1 MSWLDSLEEV
11 RRRDWAAAP
20 RVEQD
25 STAREVVDI
34 CAYGGCLSAVVPIP
48 LADLAIL
55 LPVHSVMVMTIGHVY
70 GRSITQTE
78 AKRIAVELG
87 AVAGM
92 SFAGIA
98 ALGALKRILLPG
110 VGGLLSI
117 PASFALTWGLGRVAI
132 AYFADPTLSR
142 DDLKRVFDEALR
154 EGRSVFSPEALE
166 RFRQKAAQAARDR
179 KASTAAPDTT
189 ARASEPAAPARP
201 ASVPAAPAPA
211 PAAPAPVPPAVAPV
225 PPVVAPVT
233 PPAPAAPPPASGRP
247 KRTL

>member
-55 LPVHSVMVMTIGHVY
+55 LPVHSAMVMTIGHVY

-78 AKRIAVELG
+78 AKRLAVELG

-92 SFAGIA
+92 SFAGVA
-98 ALGALKRILLPG
+98 ALGALKRLLLPG

-117 PASFALTWGLGRVAI
+117 PASFALTWGLGRAAI

-154 EGRSVFSPEALE
+154 EGRGVFSPEALE
-166 RFRQKAAQAARDR
+166 RFRQKAAQAARDG
-179 KASTAAPDTT
+179 KAAP
-189 ARASEPAAPARP
+189 PAAAGP
-201 ASVPAAPAPA
+201 SEAAG
-211 PAAPAPVPPAVAPV
+211 PAPVRPA
-225 PPVVAPVT
+225 
-233 PPAPAAPPPASGRP
+233 APAAPPTREASPPAPPPPPAAPSAAPTSPPAPSGRP

>member
-20 RVEQD
+20 RAEQD

-55 LPVHSVMVMTIGHVY
+55 LPVHSAMVMTIGHVY

-87 AVAGM
+87 AVAGL

-142 DDLKRVFDEALR
+142 DDLKRVFEEALR

-166 RFRQKAAQAARDR
+166 KFRQRTAQASRDSKAPGPEAAR
-179 KASTAAPDTT
+179 P
-189 ARASEPAAPARP
+189 SEPATPP
-201 ASVPAAPAPA
+201 QAAPSP
-211 PAAPAPVPPAVAPV
+211 PQAAPSPPQA
-225 PPVVAPVT
+225 
-233 PPAPAAPPPASGRP
+233 AAPQAAAPQAAPSPPASGRP

>member
-11 RRRDWAAAP
+11 RRRDWATAP

-55 LPVHSVMVMTIGHVY
+55 LPVHSAMVMTIGHVY

-78 AKRIAVELG
+78 AKRLAVELG

-92 SFAGIA
+92 SFAGVA
-98 ALGALKRILLPG
+98 ALGALKRLLLPG

-117 PASFALTWGLGRVAI
+117 PASFALTWGLGRAAI

-166 RFRQKAAQAARDR
+166 RFRQKAAQAAREGQ
-179 KASTAAPDTT
+179 APTTAPDTT
-189 ARASEPAAPARP
+189 RPSEPAPPAAPP
-201 ASVPAAPAPA
+201 AAAPMPPAAAPAPPVA
-211 PAAPAPVPPAVAPV
+211 SAA
-225 PPVVAPVT
+225 
-233 PPAPAAPPPASGRP
+233 PPAPAPPAATPAPPAPAPPPASGRP

>member
-20 RVEQD
+20 RAEQD

-55 LPVHSVMVMTIGHVY
+55 LPVHSAMVMTIGHVY

-78 AKRIAVELG
+78 AKRLALELG

-92 SFAGIA
+92 SFAGVA
-98 ALGALKRILLPG
+98 ALGALKRLLLPG

-117 PASFALTWGLGRVAI
+117 PASFALTWGLGRAAI

-142 DDLKRVFDEALR
+142 DDLRRVFEEALR
-154 EGRSVFSPEALE
+154 EGRSAFSPEALE
-166 RFRQKAAQAARDR
+166 KFRQKAAQAGHEARGTPPT
-179 KASTAAPDTT
+179 ASPPADSPPAAAAPS
-189 ARASEPAAPARP
+189 AAAPSAAP
-201 ASVPAAPAPA
+201 PSAAAPAPRVA
-211 PAAPAPVPPAVAPV
+211 PDVAPPA
-225 PPVVAPVT
+225 
-233 PPAPAAPPPASGRP
+233 AAPPASSPTATPAPSARP